1 MESRTSA
8 VMSREKN
15 IKPSAI
21 RTASRLS
28 VAVLLLTALVAVS
41 CIGRKVYD
49 HYEELPIAGWE
60 KNDTITFFVPSV
72 DRSGLYSLDLG
83 LRTTSQ
89 YPFMSLTLV
98 IERFVIPLDTTTVKP
113 LFPIPLRP
121 SVSTL
126 SCRLRD
132 SRGHA
137 KGQGINYY
145 QYDFHVADIS
155 LNAGDSLRVN
165 IRHDMKR
172 EILPGISD
180 LGIRLHRN

>member
-1 MESRTSA
+1 MTRQKSINSSA
-8 VMSREKN
+8 TR
-15 IKPSAI
+15 A
-21 RTASRLS
+21 ASRLS
-28 VAVLLLTALVAVS
+28 VAVLVLVAVVAVS

-49 HYEELPIAGWE
+49 HYEELPVAGWE
-60 KNDTITFFVPSV
+60 KNDTIAFLLPPVAQ
-72 DRSGLYSLDLG
+72 SGLYSLDLG

-98 IERFVIPLDTTTVKP
+98 IEKSIIPTDTATVKP
-113 LFPIPLRP
+113 LFPSSIKPT
-121 SVSTL
+121 VSTL
-126 SCRLRD
+126 SCRLMD

-145 QYDFHVADIS
+145 QYDFHVADLS
-155 LNAGDSLRVN
+155 LSAGDSLRVC

-180 LGIRLHRN
+180 LGIQLHRN